1 MNNTTW
7 KSSAPSNIALIKYMG
22 KIPGAVNQTINP
34 TLSYTLKNL
43 TSEVE
48 LELSP
53 DQNDHFEVLPNSNVV
68 IGASQ
73 EKRFLNF
80 LKHIKSK
87 FNCHE
92 SFIIRSKNNFPSD
105 CGLASSASSFA
116 ALTSATV
123 KAICELQEKPPLS
136 VQQMALISREGSG
149 SSCRS
154 FFSPWG
160 FWSEDSVSELALPY
174 TQLHHLVFV
183 VSKSVK
189 KVSSSEAH
197 KRVVTSY
204 LFEGR
209 SQRARVRLGLLVA
222 ALQSKDWFKAY
233 EICWAEFWDMHAL
246 FETSTPSFG
255 YMLPDTIEV
264 LNWIRD
270 FWKMIGDGPLVT
282 MDAGPNIHF
291 LFRPDQKEMMDNF
304 YSKWS
309 SKFQMIKN

>member
-1 MNNTTW
+1 MTNDLW

-22 KIPGAVNQTINP
+22 KVPGAVNQTVNP
-34 TLSYTLKNL
+34 TLSYTLKHL

-48 LELSP
+48 LQLSP
-53 DQNDHFEVLPNSNVV
+53 DNSDHFELLPNSNLV
-68 IGASQ
+68 IGGPQ
-73 EKRFLNF
+73 EKRFLGF

-87 FNCHE
+87 FNCE
-92 SFIIRSKNNFPSD
+92 QNFIVRSRNNFPSD

-116 ALTSATV
+116 ALTSATI
-123 KAICELQEKPPLS
+123 KAICDLQEKPPLS

-154 FFSPWG
+154 FFTPWG
-160 FWSEDSVSELALPY
+160 FWSEDSVSDLALPY
-174 TQLHHLVFV
+174 SNLHHMVFV
-183 VSKSVK
+183 VSKNVK

-197 KRVVTSY
+197 KRVVTSS

-209 SQRARVRLGLLVA
+209 PQRARLRLGLLVS
-222 ALQSKDWFKAY
+222 ALQSKDWAKAY

-246 FETSTPSFG
+246 FETSVPSFG
-255 YMLPDTIEV
+255 YILPETMEI

-270 FWKMIGDGPLVT
+270 FWKMIGDGPIVT

-291 LFRPDQKEMMDNF
+291 LFRPDQKEMMENF
-304 YSKWS
+304 NTKWAH
-309 SKFQMIKN
+309 KYQIIKN